1 MFNWPEA
8 MMQYMQLLWCLI
20 ARCGYLNGKV
30 PRLGGALTR
39 QRKKGLACIV
49 AGTATPSRVRI
60 VGAS

>member
-1 MFNWPEA
+1 MPNMQHLRCFIPE
-8 MMQYMQLLWCLI
+8 
-20 ARCGYLNGKV
+20 CGYLNGTV
-30 PRLGGALTR
+30 TRLGGALTR